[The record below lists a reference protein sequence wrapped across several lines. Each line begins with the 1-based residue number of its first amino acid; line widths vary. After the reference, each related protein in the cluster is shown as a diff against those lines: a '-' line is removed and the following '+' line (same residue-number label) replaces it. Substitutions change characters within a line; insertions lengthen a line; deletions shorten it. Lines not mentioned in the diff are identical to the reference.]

1 MSDESVFNDNKLAD
15 MMHLSGIRP
24 SVHRLAILSFVANA
38 KTHPSADEIF
48 TELKGRF
55 PSLSRTTIYNSLHT
69 LTDAGLLKELEIDSR
84 NKHFDLAPQQPHSH
98 FICRRCARIFDMP
111 LPCSLQKT
119 TSPGFMVDSVE
130 IYYKGICPDCMRIPN
145 IKQHT

>member
-1 MSDESVFNDNKLAD
+1 MSADSLFNDNQLAD
-15 MMHLSGIRP
+15 MMHHNGIRP

-69 LTDAGLLKELEIDSR
+69 LTDAGLLKELEIDSG
-84 NKHFDLAPQQPHSH
+84 NKHYDLAPQPPHSH

-111 LPCSLQKT
+111 LPDTLQEL
-119 TSPGFMVDSVE
+119 TSPGFMVDSVDL
-130 IYYKGICPDCMRIPN
+130 YYKGLCPQCRRITEH
-145 IKQHT
+145 KTTY